1 MHELAWEENRFETL
15 DCTKVPQYNS
25 KSTPKGVETK
35 DNVDLEVTIFQNLKH
50 YIIIHTEKKSTTK

>member
-15 DCTKVPQYNS
+15 DCTKVPQYNF

-35 DNVDLEVTIFQNLKH
+35 DNVDLEVTYFKTLNI
-50 YIIIHTEKKSTTK
+50 T